1 MGLWWEDVNPAVDA
15 YAAQLEKKGIAE
27 IQAGEN
33 PDQEMIKGLLA
44 EIADLKTKKI
54 LRVRRQIVY
63 VRKKGI
69 IEEPPKTK
77 KGLRVV
83 PLLTMVLQLLCRHR
97 EQMKEKKLFRPDGP
111 VFCSETGGYI
121 WPDNFNRSFGAF
133 RKKLGLQHIN
143 PHALRHTFATR
154 LLEAG
159 EETKTIQEL
168 LGRSK
173 ESTTNDIYIHVTEN
187 LKRRAVDKIDSSFTL
202 GTSEN

>member
-1 MGLWWEDVNPAVDA
+1 M
-15 YAAQLEKKGIAE
+15 
-27 IQAGEN
+27 
-33 PDQEMIKGLLA
+33 
-44 EIADLKTKKI
+44 
-54 LRVRRQIVY
+54 
-63 VRKKGI
+63 
-69 IEEPPKTK
+69 
-77 KGLRVV
+77 
-83 PLLTMVLQLLCRHR
+83 
-97 EQMKEKKLFRPDGP
+97 
-111 VFCSETGGYI
+111 
-121 WPDNFNRSFGAF
+121 
-133 RKKLGLQHIN
+133 GLQHIN